1 MNIAR
6 NGFPFN
12 DDDSFLRNVGGLTVN
27 SLNHILQMNKFNE
40 SLPHGELEII
50 KHSPYFTDEE
60 FNKQNKKQA
69 EYFCSVESKLSKP

>member
-1 MNIAR
+1 MAR

-27 SLNHILQMNKFNE
+27 SLNHILQINEFNE
-40 SLPHGELEII
+40 SLPDGELEII

-60 FNKQNKKQA
+60 LINKIKKQA
-69 EYFCSVESKLSKP
+69 EYFCSVESKLAKP